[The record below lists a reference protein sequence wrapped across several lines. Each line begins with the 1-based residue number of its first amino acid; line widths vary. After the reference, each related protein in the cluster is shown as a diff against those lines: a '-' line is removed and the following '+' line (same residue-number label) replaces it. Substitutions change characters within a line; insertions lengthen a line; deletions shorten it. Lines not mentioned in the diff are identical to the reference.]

1 PEDRLKSVFFKRF
14 WLDMMAA
21 AVFLL
26 KGATGDFKAVFKA
39 RRDFRRAKPL
49 HKGKRETIAPKAC
62 PLVYGKSIV
71 LEYNLKKH
79 KTFGELNPEKFS

>member
-1 PEDRLKSVFFKRF
+1 MIAA
-14 WLDMMAA
+14 MM
-21 AVFLL
+21 FLM

-49 HKGKRETIAPKAC
+49 HKAKRKAIAPQAC

-71 LEYNLKKH
+71 IEYNFKKH
-79 KTFGELNPEKFS
+79 KTFGDLDPKKFS